1 MRRGDIVR
9 TVGRGDF
16 ATKPRPALVVQADAF
31 NEHHPAITVC
41 PITSHLTGDIFYR
54 VPVSADEISG
64 LLDDSEIE
72 IDRLQAIWRYRVREK
87 IGAVPEEIMFS
98 VDQALRRWLEL

>member
-1 MRRGDIVR
+1 MRRGEIVS

-16 ATKPRPALVVQADAF
+16 AGKPRPALVVQADMF
-31 NEHHPAITVC
+31 NEHHPAVTVC
-41 PITSHLTGDIFYR
+41 PITSHATGDGLYR
-54 VPVSADEISG
+54 VPIDASDLTG

-72 IDRLQAIWRYRVREK
+72 IDRVQAIRRQR
-87 IGAVPEEIMFS
+87 IGRRIGQASEATLEL